1 MRQQKSYLLLV
12 RSDNK
17 SIWIRVS
24 ENRGFP
30 QLCQSVHYPQQ
41 LAILRLFQRL
51 QLSFGLIY
59 RVNVHSHHEGAFSR
73 FKTLPVKKSIHQL
86 MFRFRIQKRSSRRL
100 IHSHW
105 LFSPLQARGKKRQ
118 RGWFHSS
125 HVKLLGPS
133 SSKSSPSPLPGECW
147 HTANT
152 AFDLL

>member
-1 MRQQKSYLLLV
+1 MSKSVREQRISTALSICALPSAACSLQYCGCFRDFSWALVWFIEWMYIPIMRE
-12 RSDNK
+12 RSQASK
-17 SIWIRVS
+17 
-24 ENRGFP
+24 
-30 QLCQSVHYPQQ
+30 LC
-41 LAILRLFQRL
+41 
-51 QLSFGLIY
+51 LS
-59 RVNVHSHHEGAFSR
+59 
-73 FKTLPVKKSIHQL
+73 KKSIHQL

-152 AFDLL
+152 AFDLLELILF